1 MPGIVNFKIHP
12 HEITLIK
19 KEHINVIK
27 QDCDETADK
36 RIKITVEIDQE
47 PYSFAAN
54 SLVQIHLKKLG
65 DEQIFD
71 LGTWGNI
78 QQYTKEILLEFGS
91 GRVQYLI
98 TVTEVNEETH
108 INSYRFIGRSSW
120 CKPIESQS
128 AKFFDTIQENLG
140 DVPWS
145 YRFPHSHESQERAAL
160 ILNEDI
166 DNILTLPTDNVL
178 LKASM
183 LTTFFKEM
191 LFEMIR
197 QELKGVE
204 NEESWHF
211 DIFQVCKMLDEDSSI
226 GIISNDDIHERTAWA
241 ENLVHKWASNQRFV
255 EEINNQNQ
263 LENLNE

>member
-19 KEHINVIK
+19 KEHIQVTK
-27 QDCDETADK
+27 QDLDETADK

-47 PYSFAAN
+47 PYDFAAN
-54 SLVQIHLKKLG
+54 SLVQIHLKTG

-78 QQYTKEILLEFGS
+78 QQYTKEILLEFG
-91 GRVQYLI
+91 GQKLQYLI
-98 TVTEVNEETH
+98 TVTEVNEDTQ

-120 CKPIESQS
+120 CKPKESQS
-128 AKFFDTIQENLG
+128 AKFFHTIKDNLG

-145 YRFPHSHESQERAAL
+145 YRFPNSHESQEMAAL

-166 DNILTLPTDNVL
+166 DNILTLPSENEL

-183 LTTFFKEM
+183 LTTFFREM

-197 QELKGVE
+197 QELKGAE

-211 DIFQVCKMLDEDSSI
+211 DIFQVCKILDEESSI
-226 GIISNDDIHERTAWA
+226 EIISNDDLDERKTWA
-241 ENLVHKWASNQRFV
+241 ENLVHKWASTQEFV
-255 EEINNQNQ
+255 EKINNENQ